1 MILLKTK
8 LTLGSRKYFLPESHL
23 LPMTACCTRRFRRY
37 STMCSR
43 DYVPSLLQF
52 TSIDKSLWITT
63 YTYRSY
69 CHPQLLLLLQD
80 VLKYSSIFREFFTL
94 TALQFLAAWI
104 PLRIITRACR
114 VSAHPQLFLC
124 FTKVFKIIFE
134 LPKILW
140 SLWLLKLLLACI
152 MVNPITLV
160 VLLTFL
166 VIIIFESVDS
176 ICLRIH
182 AIIFD
187 PYKLLFRLSCHS
199 FNWNWFSTNPIVV
212 DCTLRLFN
220 LSIPNQSI
228 ASDPLIWK
236 S

>member
-1 MILLKTK
+1 MISLKTK

-23 LPMTACCTRRFRRY
+23 LPMTACFTRRFRRY

-104 PLRIITRACR
+104 PLRIISRTYR
-114 VSAHPQLFLC
+114 VSTHPQLMHVC
-124 FTKVFKIIFE
+124 HK
-134 LPKILW
+134 
-140 SLWLLKLLLACI
+140 SLRNTIRSSKNPEQLIALEILAC
-152 MVNPITLV
+152 L
-160 VLLTFL
+160 
-166 VIIIFESVDS
+166 
-176 ICLRIH
+176 H
-182 AIIFD
+182 
-187 PYKLLFRLSCHS
+187 YG
-199 FNWNWFSTNPIVV
+199 
-212 DCTLRLFN
+212 
-220 LSIPNQSI
+220 
-228 ASDPLIWK
+228 
-236 S
+236 

>member
-104 PLRIITRACR
+104 PLRLILALIEYPLI
-114 VSAHPQLFLC
+114 PQLFMC
-124 FTKVFKIIFE
+124 YTKVFEIPPDI
-134 LPKILW
+134 PKIL
-140 SLWLLKLLLACI
+140 SNLLLWNFLFAFI
-152 MVNPITLV
+152 MINPISIEI
-160 VLLTFL
+160 LLTFL
-166 VIIIFESVDS
+166 VIIILS
-176 ICLRIH
+176 
-182 AIIFD
+182 
-187 PYKLLFRLSCHS
+187 LLTQYVANTRNHHWSL
-199 FNWNWFSTNPIVV
+199 
-212 DCTLRLFN
+212 
-220 LSIPNQSI
+220 
-228 ASDPLIWK
+228 
-236 S
+236 

>member
-1 MILLKTK
+1 MIV
-8 LTLGSRKYFLPESHL
+8 
-23 LPMTACCTRRFRRY
+23 CCTRRFRRY

-80 VLKYSSIFREFFTL
+80 VLKYSSVFREFFTL

-114 VSAHPQLFLC
+114 VSAHPQLFMC
-124 FTKVFKIIFE
+124 FTKVFKIIFD

-140 SLWLLKLLLACI
+140 SLWLLKFLLAGI
-152 MVNPITLV
+152 MVNPISLV
-160 VLLTFL
+160 VLMTFL
-166 VIIIFESVDS
+166 VIIILSLLTQYVANAHNHQLILLNYLSGSDVFQTWAGSRPNYLSS
-176 ICLRIH
+176 IVPLVYSI
-182 AIIFD
+182 D
-187 PYKLLFRLSCHS
+187 PSLIRTS
-199 FNWNWFSTNPIVV
+199 
-212 DCTLRLFN
+212 
-220 LSIPNQSI
+220 
-228 ASDPLIWK
+228 ASDPLFWK

>member
-23 LPMTACCTRRFRRY
+23 LPMTACYTRRFRRY

-63 YTYRSY
+63 YTYHSY

-104 PLRIITRACR
+104 PLRIILALIEYPLI
-114 VSAHPQLFLC
+114 PQLFLC
-124 FTKVFKIIFE
+124 YTKVFEIPFDI
-134 LPKILW
+134 PKIL
-140 SLWLLKLLLACI
+140 SNLLLWNFLFAFI
-152 MVNPITLV
+152 MINPISIEI
-160 VLLTFL
+160 LLTFL
-166 VIIIFESVDS
+166 VIIILSLLTQYVCEYTQSSLILINYLSGWAS
-176 ICLRIH
+176 I
-182 AIIFD
+182 
-187 PYKLLFRLSCHS
+187 LLTGIGSRPIQLSL
-199 FNWNWFSTNPIVV
+199 IV
-212 DCTLRLFN
+212 
-220 LSIPNQSI
+220 P
-228 ASDPLIWK
+228 
-236 S
+236 

>member
-80 VLKYSSIFREFFTL
+80 VLKYSSIFREFLRLLPWVPCCMNTPTDNYSCLPSIRSSPVVLVFHKSL
-94 TALQFLAAWI
+94 QNNIRSSENPLEPLALEI
-104 PLRIITRACR
+104 
-114 VSAHPQLFLC
+114 
-124 FTKVFKIIFE
+124 
-134 LPKILW
+134 
-140 SLWLLKLLLACI
+140 LAC
-152 MVNPITLV
+152 L
-160 VLLTFL
+160 
-166 VIIIFESVDS
+166 
-176 ICLRIH
+176 H
-182 AIIFD
+182 
-187 PYKLLFRLSCHS
+187 YG
-199 FNWNWFSTNPIVV
+199 
-212 DCTLRLFN
+212 
-220 LSIPNQSI
+220 
-228 ASDPLIWK
+228 
-236 S
+236 

>member
-1 MILLKTK
+1 MISLKTK
-8 LTLGSRKYFLPESHL
+8 LTLGYCKYFLLESHL

-124 FTKVFKIIFE
+124 FTKVFKIIFD
-134 LPKILW
+134 LLKILW
-140 SLWLLKLLLACI
+140 SLGSWNSCLLA
-152 MVNPITLV
+152 LW
-160 VLLTFL
+160 L
-166 VIIIFESVDS
+166 
-176 ICLRIH
+176 
-182 AIIFD
+182 
-187 PYKLLFRLSCHS
+187 
-199 FNWNWFSTNPIVV
+199 
-212 DCTLRLFN
+212 
-220 LSIPNQSI
+220 IP
-228 ASDPLIWK
+228 
-236 S
+236 